1 MRSKRTVYS
10 DKHRQ
15 MAELRAEAG
24 VLARTEDILAQKY
37 DDMNNKLVLALLS
50 HCIRSVCSVTYVIS
64 FST

>member
-10 DKHRQ
+10 EKHRQ

-37 DDMNNKLVLALLS
+37 DDINNKLVFVLLS
-50 HCIRSVCSVTYVIS
+50 HCIHSIYPLLDQI
-64 FST
+64 